1 VKRQRDKRKSNS
13 SPRAMPTAMSPIVV
27 GLNFGSAGQLAA
39 GEAVVASKFCLAKEN
54 VILSISTKRYSFQE
68 LAAGF

>member
-1 VKRQRDKRKSNS
+1 
-13 SPRAMPTAMSPIVV
+13 MPTTMSPIVV
-27 GLNFGSAGQLAA
+27 GLNFGSAGQFAEDT
-39 GEAVVASKFCLAKEN
+39 GETVVASKFCSAKEN